1 MTDITHVPNVQTYI
15 EGIVNLRG
23 NVLPVMDIRKR
34 FHLAEIERTD
44 SSSIV
49 VVDVDSRKT
58 GVIVDAV
65 SNVMRLNRDAIEPPP
80 PIIAGLDA
88 SFVKGVG
95 KIKNDER
102 MLIIL
107 NLEEVVAR

>member
-1 MTDITHVPNVQTYI
+1 
-15 EGIVNLRG
+15 
-23 NVLPVMDIRKR
+23 MDIRKR